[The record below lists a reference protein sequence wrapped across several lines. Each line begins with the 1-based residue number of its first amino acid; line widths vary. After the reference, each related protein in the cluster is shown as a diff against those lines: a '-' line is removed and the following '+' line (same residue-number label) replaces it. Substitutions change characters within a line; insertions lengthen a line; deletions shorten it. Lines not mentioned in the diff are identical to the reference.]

1 MDASEPDVVLNGIV
15 GAAGLPPTLAALD
28 RGLPVALA
36 NKESLVVGGELVNA
50 ARARTGA
57 ALVPVDSEHSAL
69 FQLLEG
75 VPRERVVAGVLTASG
90 GPFRGRAA
98 DELESVTAEQA
109 LDHPTWKMG
118 GRITIDSA
126 TLMNKG
132 FEVIEAHH
140 LFGLPYERIEVV
152 VHPQSLVHA
161 MARLDDG
168 SVLAHCGPPDMRVPI
183 GYALRH
189 PAPPPPAPPMDLA
202 GRRLEFEAPDEAA
215 FPCLGLARDAGL
227 EGGTAPAVL
236 NAADE
241 VAVAAFLAGRIG
253 FMDIPR
259 VVSSA
264 LEAVPAEPAADL
276 DAVLG
281 ADARAREAA
290 QRRDRGGARI
300 LGLNI
305 FWFVVILM
313 GLVLVHEAGH
323 MVVAKWCGMRVERFS
338 IFFGRPIAKFQ
349 RGETEYGIGWLPL
362 GGYVKI
368 TGMLRGEDVPPEVEP
383 RAYYNMPAW
392 KKIVTIAAG
401 PAVNIVLAVDHL
413 RGDLLDRHPHP
424 AADRPG
430 AGGQRRPG
438 RRGGRRPAGRPLR
451 RDRRR
456 ARVNGDPEVVRR
468 ELQAGDPGDEVTL
481 TLERDGRTIERTAQ
495 LQVIDDAAG
504 RRSGLGFLFD
514 AVEGPTIRVRVR
526 RRHPGGAR
534 LHMVRARGERR
545 GASATSSRARRR
557 ANSWAGRSGLGAVFN
572 EVADDGLITILRFIG
587 VISLA
592 LGLFNLLP
600 IPPLDGGH
608 ILFALIEKAKGSPIS
623 RATYERTSFVG
634 FAVILVVAVFAL
646 QNDIGRIT
654 GEGFQL
660 NR

>member
-1 MDASEPDVVLNGIV
+1 MIRVLVLGCTGSIGVQALQVIEAAPDMTCCGLACGRRVEEMAEQAAAHGVAHTSHSGGAPDHGDLMDASEPDVVLNGIV
-15 GAAGLPPTLAALD
+15 GAAGLPPTLAALE

-215 FPCLGLARDAGL
+215 FPGLGLARDAGL

-276 DAVLG
+276 DAVLA

-290 QRRDRGGARI
+290 HAAIEG
-300 LGLNI
+300 
-305 FWFVVILM
+305 V
-313 GLVLVHEAGH
+313 
-323 MVVAKWCGMRVERFS
+323 
-338 IFFGRPIAKFQ
+338 
-349 RGETEYGIGWLPL
+349 
-362 GGYVKI
+362 
-368 TGMLRGEDVPPEVEP
+368 
-383 RAYYNMPAW
+383 PAW
-392 KKIVTIAAG
+392 
-401 PAVNIVLAVDHL
+401 
-413 RGDLLDRHPHP
+413 
-424 AADRPG
+424 
-430 AGGQRRPG
+430 
-438 RRGGRRPAGRPLR
+438 
-451 RDRRR
+451 
-456 ARVNGDPEVVRR
+456 
-468 ELQAGDPGDEVTL
+468 
-481 TLERDGRTIERTAQ
+481 
-495 LQVIDDAAG
+495 
-504 RRSGLGFLFD
+504 
-514 AVEGPTIRVRVR
+514 
-526 RRHPGGAR
+526 
-534 LHMVRARGERR
+534 
-545 GASATSSRARRR
+545 SA
-557 ANSWAGRSGLGAVFN
+557 
-572 EVADDGLITILRFIG
+572 
-587 VISLA
+587 
-592 LGLFNLLP
+592 
-600 IPPLDGGH
+600 
-608 ILFALIEKAKGSPIS
+608 
-623 RATYERTSFVG
+623 
-634 FAVILVVAVFAL
+634 
-646 QNDIGRIT
+646 
-654 GEGFQL
+654 
-660 NR
+660 